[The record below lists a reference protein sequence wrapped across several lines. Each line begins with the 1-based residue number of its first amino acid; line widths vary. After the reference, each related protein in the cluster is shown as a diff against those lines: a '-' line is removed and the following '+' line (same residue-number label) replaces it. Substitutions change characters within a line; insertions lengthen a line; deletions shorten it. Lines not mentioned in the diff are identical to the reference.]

1 MNTSFCCLITATKP
15 SSLLDAAIDSCK
27 KDSWLYD
34 IYIDSAFNG
43 PHKSREA
50 LLNKTYSDSKIQYIR
65 YLDYDDTL
73 LPHQYEMERIFS
85 QFPDTDIIYTN
96 AIMKMPSGIS
106 HIINYTGDPATDI
119 LAIHPWS
126 WVAKKE
132 ALERIKTIYGYVWN
146 YDVTYREGGYLWL
159 KFIEAGLN
167 IKYVPISA
175 YQYNKTFNSSCISQQ
190 PGFSIATKE
199 FIQVLKGKRVIP

>member
-1 MNTSFCCLITATKP
+1 MDTSFCCLITATEHSP
-15 SSLLDAAIDSCK
+15 ILDTAIESCK
-27 KDSWLYD
+27 KDSWVYD
-34 IYIDSAFNG
+34 VYIDSNFNG
-43 PHKSREA
+43 PHKTREA
-50 LLNKTYSDSKIQYIR
+50 LLNRTYSDPKIHYIR
-65 YLDYDDTL
+65 YLDYDDIL
-73 LPHQYEMERIFS
+73 LPHQYEIKQAFN
-85 QFPDTDIIYTN
+85 QFPDIDIIYTN
-96 AIMKMPSGIS
+96 AVMNMPSGVK
-106 HIINYTGDPATDI
+106 HDIIFTGDPIKDI
-119 LAIHPWS
+119 MAIHPWA